1 MSERMKRRLR
11 EFDIRII
18 GWVDLW
24 DPLGAQW
31 LFEAYPDIEPNE
43 ATNAIGL
50 DWFRSL
56 KRDPQNTF
64 YAITSKKQPVGII
77 GITSQ
82 NPVIRSAEC
91 HFILDGSITN
101 KGIGRLIIEKGIE
114 TIFDNGFLALTV
126 KPHTSNIAAINTA
139 KRIGFEESDD
149 ITTMTLTRDKWES
162 KRTSLPVSHGMDE
175 IAGEIYGS
183 Q

>member
-1 MSERMKRRLR
+1 MKRRLR
-11 EFDIRII
+11 GFDIRII

-24 DPLGAQW
+24 DPMGAQW

-64 YAITSKKQPVGII
+64 YA
-77 GITSQ
+77 ITSQ

-175 IAGEIYGS
+175 MAGEIYGS